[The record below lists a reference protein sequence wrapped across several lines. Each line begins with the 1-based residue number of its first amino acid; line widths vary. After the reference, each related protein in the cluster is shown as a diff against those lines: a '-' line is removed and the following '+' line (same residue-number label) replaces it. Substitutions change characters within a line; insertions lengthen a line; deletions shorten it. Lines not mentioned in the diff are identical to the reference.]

1 MEEDQVTLVS
11 PVFLTAAVNCWSCAD
26 GRLIFPGSLDTLMGG
41 FTVSDTEEETFGS
54 ATLVAVTDTFV
65 VVLTVGAVNNPLLEI
80 VPFVAD
86 HVTPF
91 LTLPVTVALKGWVF
105 PEFMTT
111 PVGVTETFTG
121 GMTVTVAVADFVGS
135 ATLVAVTEAAV
146 SLDTTGAV

>member
-1 MEEDQVTLVS
+1 M
-11 PVFLTAAVNCWSCAD
+11 
-26 GRLIFPGSLDTLMGG
+26 
-41 FTVSDTEEETFGS
+41 SDTEEETFGS

-65 VVLTVGAVNNPLLEI
+65 IVLTVGAVNNPLLEI

-91 LTLPVTVALKGWVF
+91 LTLPVTVALKGCVF

-135 ATLVAVTEAAV
+135 ATLVAVTEAVV